1 VKNIEYMFPLQIDGL
16 EQINKRNQTRNEINH
31 IIMLLELEI
40 IPEKSVY
47 EISEEDTENEIF
59 WIFYIPGYDFLLQD
73 EIYSQIKKMDLTSL
87 FQVNDLISFENEE
100 AQIVEVNPFENRYP

>member
-1 VKNIEYMFPLQIDGL
+1 MFPLQIDGL